1 MSNEKENQ
9 NKNEEKVVEMEAVAI
24 ETVEV
29 DKKAQIKVLAKKG
42 LKIAGVVGVGILG
55 YILGRV
61 SGGHSS
67 DTSIPEIVE
76 TEIID
81 N

>member
-9 NKNEEKVVEMEAVAI
+9 NNEEKVVAMEVSCEA

-42 LKIAGVVGVGILG
+42 LKIAGVIGVGILG
-55 YILGRV
+55 YVLGRAKGN
-61 SGGHSS
+61 SGV
-67 DTSIPEIVE
+67 TSVPEVVE